1 MRERSGHVV
10 KKTKMADSK
19 QKMGGALAMLVAFAV
34 YGGAAFAQDKP
45 AGEAKP
51 APQGTAAP
59 DATAAPGTPGPAAA
73 PDADGKSDA
82 KKRPLSPKQKDRVF
96 IKDLEGTWIATDY
109 VERLK
114 KSRSPNVSGRKG
126 GVAIK
131 IQREGPVYPILFTNF
146 QRAVLQSVIDVQPD
160 RKPKS
165 YRLAVA
171 KEDRGAVNAADLSY
185 VYFRGERE
193 ANGAFKTLS
202 ISEPIFAKNKFLA
215 YQRLD
220 VPLEQFVNATV
231 ISGKYADAQGN
242 TYEFSDSGDAVLPDV
257 KFGYEVSLDAKAASN
272 CDLLESHRERDP
284 QGKQRIGF
292 AWKGDKLELFKVTGT
307 KAPYKCEAQPYAVL
321 TRQ

>member
-1 MRERSGHVV
+1 MRERSGRVV
-10 KKTKMADSK
+10 KKTKMADTK
-19 QKMGGALAMLVAFAV
+19 RIIGGALAMLIAGALN
-34 YGGAAFAQDKP
+34 GAALAQDKP

-51 APQGTAAP
+51 PSAG
-59 DATAAPGTPGPAAA
+59 AAA
-73 PDADGKSDA
+73 PAATPDGEGKGEA
-82 KKRPLSPKQKDRVF
+82 KKRPLTAKQKDRVF

-114 KSRSPNVSGRKG
+114 KTRSPNQAGRKG

-146 QRAVLQSVIDVQPD
+146 QRAVLQSVIDIQPD
-160 RKPKS
+160 LKPKS

-171 KEDRGAVNAADLSY
+171 KEDRGAVNAADLTY

-202 ISEPIFAKNKFLA
+202 ISEPIFAKGKFLA

-220 VPLEQFVNATV
+220 VPLEQFVNASV
-231 ISGKYADAQGN
+231 ISGKYADAQGK
-242 TYEFSDSGDAVLPDV
+242 TYEFNDGGDALLPDA
-257 KFGYEVSLDAKAASN
+257 KFAYEVSLDAKAASN

-292 AWKGDKLELFKVTGT
+292 TWKGDTLQLFKVAGT

>member
-1 MRERSGHVV
+1 
-10 KKTKMADSK
+10 MADSK
-19 QKMGGALAMLVAFAV
+19 RIIGGALAVVFAIALN
-34 YGGAAFAQDKP
+34 GGAALAQDKP
-45 AGEAKP
+45 AGEATPATQGGSASDTKP
-51 APQGTAAP
+51 ANPGGG
-59 DATAAPGTPGPAAA
+59 ATPA
-73 PDADGKSDA
+73 GESKGEA
-82 KKRPLSPKQKDRVF
+82 KQRPLTAKQKDRVF

-114 KSRSPNVSGRKG
+114 KTRSPNTAGRKG

-160 RKPKS
+160 LKPKS

-185 VYFRGERE
+185 VYFRGERD
-193 ANGAFKTLS
+193 AGGTFKTLS
-202 ISEPIFAKNKFLA
+202 ISEPIFAKGKFLA

-220 VPLEQFVNATV
+220 GQLEQFVNATV
-231 ISGKYADAQGN
+231 IAGRYADAQGRA
-242 TYEFSDSGDAVLPDV
+242 YEFSEGGDAVLPDV
-257 KFGYEVSLDAKAASN
+257 KFAYEVSLDAKAAAN

-292 AWKGDKLELFKVTGT
+292 AWKGDKLELFKVAGA

-321 TRQ
+321 SRQ